1 MPDSAG
7 TATAYLCGVK
17 ANYGTLGVNAA
28 TPRYDCNAT
37 FGNEVTSVLH
47 RAKKAGKVK
56 GHTGWGVTEDSL
68 IFFFWVLA
76 LRHLVLMWAAC
87 KISTELLCVFKGS
100 RWGLLRQPECSTR
113 PLEPATR
120 TPPTAAGMPTP
131 TSLLKRSQAAVAT
144 SPTSWFTTQRS
155 T

>member
-1 MPDSAG
+1 MQMPDSAG
-7 TATAYLCGVK
+7 TATAYHCGVK

-28 TPRYDCNAT
+28 TSRYDCNAT

-56 GHTGWGVTEDSL
+56 GFSVVGL
-68 IFFFWVLA
+68 LKVLSSNVGY
-76 LRHLVLMWAAC
+76 L
-87 KISTELLCVFKGS
+87 KITELLCLFKGS
-100 RWGLLRQPECSTR
+100 RWGLSRQPECSTL
-113 PLEPATR
+113 PPEPATR
-120 TPPTAAGMPTP
+120 TPPTGAGTPTP
-131 TSLLKRSQAAVAT
+131 TCLMTLSQAAAAT